1 VVLVV
6 ALGASI
12 KLGSAYSSSSAIPGT
27 ESQRAID
34 LLACDFRAQA
44 GDTDQIVLQ
53 VSSGA

>member
-34 LLACDFRAQA
+34 LLACDFPAQA